1 MNESH
6 SAKIYRIVAA
16 AARLAPADLGP
27 DAALGV
33 TPNWDSLVQLDILAS
48 IEREFGI
55 LIEPDEAIEL
65 TTLASLIRRVDR
77 DA

>member
-1 MNESH
+1 M
-6 SAKIYRIVAA
+6 
-16 AARLAPADLGP
+16 
-27 DAALGV
+27 GV